1 MRILAQRVRHLTA
14 MELIARAAM
23 VVAPAVALLTGAG
36 GLQAAPDADKV
47 LAYGERLA
55 QECLTCHR
63 RDGKDFGIPGIV
75 EMSETDIVTA
85 LTLYKTG
92 LRTNKVMVSVTAS
105 LDEAQMQA
113 VARYLSSLGKR

>member
-1 MRILAQRVRHLTA
+1 MGHAVRGAL
-14 MELIARAAM
+14 
-23 VVAPAVALLTGAG
+23 VVALAAVGCLGGEALSAEVNS
-36 GLQAAPDADKV
+36 DKV
-47 LAYGERLA
+47 MRYGERIA

-75 EMSETDIVTA
+75 EMSEADIVTA

-92 LRTNKVMVSVTAS
+92 LRPNKVMVSVASS
-105 LDEAQMQA
+105 LDQEQMQA